1 MCHYCQSIEQ
11 VCFQHDGDFSLEIN
25 DKVVQKHDST
35 LPNSLVWG
43 SHGQI
48 YVMGFWMLKASLDL
62 ASICLP
68 DQSAAIQNS
77 LERGWSFKKHYI
89 WSHCFGMTKSHWA
102 QQLSKDVDQVSLRI
116 SHLMIG
122 LWLFCRWRGDL
133 DPEIVFQLTTWFSWT
148 QPSRNDFNLY
158 GEKIKLLYFTT
169 WTPIFTA
176 LKGYFFTD
184 FIHLWNLPY
193 DKLLSSKYTILAR
206 NT

>member
-1 MCHYCQSIEQ
+1 MSSYWQKASFQRKLSILP
-11 VCFQHDGDFSLEIN
+11 CFQYDADFSLEIN

-43 SHGQI
+43 RHGQI

-89 WSHCFGMTKSHWA
+89 WSHCLGMTKSHWA
-102 QQLSKDVDQVSLRI
+102 QQLSKDVDQVSWPSMRI

-158 GEKIKLLYFTT
+158 CEKIKLLYFTT
-169 WTPIFTA
+169 WTPMFTA
-176 LKGYFFTD
+176 LK
-184 FIHLWNLPY
+184 
-193 DKLLSSKYTILAR
+193 R
-206 NT
+206 

>member
-1 MCHYCQSIEQ
+1 MIKWFKSMIPLCPILLSC
-11 VCFQHDGDFSLEIN
+11 
-25 DKVVQKHDST
+25 
-35 LPNSLVWG
+35 WG
-43 SHGQI
+43 RHGQI

-102 QQLSKDVDQVSLRI
+102 QQLSKDVDQVSWPSMRI

-133 DPEIVFQLTTWFSWT
+133 DPEVVCQLTTWFSWT

-169 WTPIFTA
+169 RTPIFSWLCITCPLQICPIVFGA
-176 LKGYFFTD
+176 FA
-184 FIHLWNLPY
+184 P
-193 DKLLSSKYTILAR
+193 
-206 NT
+206 